1 MPVAA
6 RYGGGIPATTVTDG
20 KPLPAD
26 HSCPFCASFALSSA
40 FFWASSILSPLLST
54 CSCCRSEEGA
64 EAGLSAGRAEALA
77 AEAELDA
84 EAELEADAELDADA
98 EEEEEALDPEFP
110 GPELTPRSTVVPG
123 LTAVPG

>member
-6 RYGGGIPATTVTDG
+6 RYGTGIPATTVTDG
-20 KPLPAD
+20 KPVPAD

-40 FFWASSILSPLLST
+40 FFWASSILSSLLST

-64 EAGLSAGRAEALA
+64 EDGLSAGGAEALD
-77 AEAELDA
+77 AEAELDAGAELDA
-84 EAELEADAELDADA
+84 EAELDTLG
-98 EEEEEALDPEFP
+98 PGSP
-110 GPELTPRSTVVPG
+110 GPELIPRSTVVPG

>member
-6 RYGGGIPATTVTDG
+6 RYGAGIPASTVTDG
-20 KPLPAD
+20 KLAPAD
-26 HSCPFCASFALSSA
+26 HSCPFCASSALSSA

-64 EAGLSAGRAEALA
+64 EDGLSAGGAEALD
-77 AEAELDA
+77 AEAELDAGAELDA
-84 EAELEADAELDADA
+84 EAELDADAELDA
-98 EEEEEALDPEFP
+98 LGPGSP
-110 GPELTPRSTVVPG
+110 GPELIPRSTVVPG